1 MSDLLIRPAVTADI
15 SAISTIYR
23 DAVLTGTASFE
34 IEPPAEA
41 EMVRRYSALC
51 DAGYPYLVA
60 EEAGIVLGYGY
71 AGPYH
76 SRPGYRN
83 TVEDSVYLLET
94 ARGRGVGSAILGQ
107 LIGECEARDFR
118 QMIAIIGDSS
128 HIASIRLHEA
138 AGFAHV
144 GTLKDVGY
152 KHGRWLDSV
161 LMQRPLGP
169 GGEAAPSR

>member
-1 MSDLLIRPAVTADI
+1 MSDLLIRPAAAVDI
-15 SAISTIYR
+15 SKITSIYC

-34 IEPPAEA
+34 IEPPAETEIA
-41 EMVRRYSALC
+41 RRFSTLS

-60 EEAGIVLGYGY
+60 EEAGIILGYGY

-76 SRPGYRN
+76 SRPGYRH
-83 TVEDSVYLLET
+83 TVEDSVYLSEN
-94 ARGRGVGSAILGQ
+94 ARGRGVGGVILRT
-107 LIGECEARDFR
+107 LISECEGRAFR

-128 HIASIRLHEA
+128 HIASMRLHEA
-138 AGFAHV
+138 AGFMPV
-144 GTLKDVGY
+144 GTFKNVGY

-169 GGEAAPSR
+169 GGEAPPSR